1 MFNQVR
7 ESYLTAATYVS
18 SRAFPSSILSPN
30 PSLQSSPT
38 TKPVLLPGIDAL
50 NHARAKSVSW
60 VVSYPEVSNTGIDSA
75 TISLVLHTPTPQGEE
90 LLNNYGPKPNSEFIL
105 GYGFSLPNNV
115 DDTIVLKVGGI
126 DGKRWE
132 VGRSA
137 RGIDGLWSEILASIK
152 GDPDSPSTYEDYL
165 DAAGALSEMVQ
176 TFLDRLPAEKNHHN
190 DIRPEVTL
198 MWRDYV
204 EGV

>member
-1 MFNQVR
+1 M
-7 ESYLTAATYVS
+7 
-18 SRAFPSSILSPN
+18 SPN
-30 PSLQSSPT
+30 PSLLSSPT

-50 NHARAKSVSW
+50 NHARAKPVSW
-60 VVSYPEVSNTGIDSA
+60 IVSYPETSNTEISSA
-75 TISLVLHTPTPQGEE
+75 TISLVLHTPTPQGGE

-137 RGIDGLWSEILASIK
+137 QGIDGLWSEILALIK
-152 GDPDSPSTYEDYL
+152 GDSDSPSTYEDCL

-176 TFLDRLPAEKNHHN
+176 TLLDRLPDEKNHRN
-190 DIRPEVTL
+190 DVRPEVTL